1 MTEENF
7 SHERKTSDLNFTD
20 ELDNERTSLIS
31 NEELVPLCWCL
42 PNAPSVVWL
51 EKENVEKICKYKT
64 KKKAKL
70 LLFNVVIKHLLVLSL
85 VIINKLKISQKSS
98 NDICINGNTAVRKY
112 GLSKFKV
119 PIFNL

>member
-51 EKENVEKICKYKT
+51 EKENVVNMKIWNKE
-64 KKKAKL
+64 KAK
-70 LLFNVVIKHLLVLSL
+70 
-85 VIINKLKISQKSS
+85 
-98 NDICINGNTAVRKY
+98 
-112 GLSKFKV
+112 
-119 PIFNL
+119 P